1 MIKVIYTDKFGKDR
15 CFTYSDGLMNLAEN
29 MVKHL
34 ELQGVQAAIKMTGNT
49 VKNYEYTGS
58 KEKLIS
64 SVPKFGIV
72 KVSNTTTDKKVVDT
86 NKVPVMIR
94 DASGNIVKRKRGR
107 PPKNQVIV
115 ADGNSIDKNSVK
127 IPD

>member
-1 MIKVIYTDKFGKDR
+1 MYTLIKVIYTDKFGKDR

-64 SVPKFGIV
+64 SVPA
-72 KVSNTTTDKKVVDT
+72 DKKITDD
-86 NKVPVMIR
+86 KKIPVMVK

-115 ADGNSIDKNSVK
+115 SDVSFVNKS
-127 IPD
+127 